1 MELYVIIALVFIILL
16 LIFYNMSIHKKIQNF
31 QNMHQKVVSL
41 NVLQDFMSIVGK
53 DIEVDKKIKA
63 INDTIIDKYEFKYST
78 IVVFDGTD
86 YCIKATN
93 VDEKHWEALRNLHE
107 VDIFKDSIMTASAK
121 YVTINS
127 ENEKL
132 PYQQMEFG
140 RAKSAIFFP
149 LYIDNVYIGFW
160 IIESGIPHDFDNIDT
175 TILDTVKE
183 NIVTVLKTIN
193 YQKTLESI
201 VREDLYS
208 ELYTAEYLYG
218 DGKKIIDEET
228 LSAVCMFKI
237 TNIQEINNISR
248 ELGNKTITMVCRNI
262 KNSIS
267 PSYIFV
273 RYNGP
278 KFVIVFT
285 GVAVENIT
293 DFINDIKESTESLN
307 ISLDEN
313 FEVKDL
319 EEKKKTKGRKK
330 KKEAIVK
337 PALKFVISTYYKGT
351 GIEEVLKKMES
362 YVEDDSNESNLINNI

>member
-1 MELYVIIALVFIILL
+1 MPYIIIALVFIILL

-31 QNMHQKVVSL
+31 QNMHQKVTNL
-41 NVLQDFMSIVGK
+41 NVLQDFMSIVGS
-53 DIEVDKKIKA
+53 DKSVETKIKS

-78 IVVFDGTD
+78 IVVFDGTE

-93 VDEKHWEALRNLHE
+93 VDEKHWETLKNLHE

-121 YVTINS
+121 YVTINN

-160 IIESGIPHDFDNIDT
+160 IIESGVPHDFDNIDT

-183 NIVTVLKTIN
+183 NIVTVLKTMN

-201 VREDLYS
+201 VRKDLYS

-218 DGKKIIDEET
+218 AGKKIIDENAT
-228 LSAVCMFKI
+228 SAICMFKI
-237 TNIQEINNISR
+237 SNIEEINKKAR
-248 ELGNKTITMVCRNI
+248 ELGNKTITEVCRKI
-262 KNSIS
+262 RGSIS
-267 PSYIFV
+267 ENYIFV

-285 GVAVENIT
+285 GVTVENIT
-293 DFINDIKESTESLN
+293 DFVNDLKESAEGLN
-307 ISLDEN
+307 ISLQDN
-313 FEVKDL
+313 FEVKEL
-319 EEKKKTKGRKK
+319 EEKKTKGRKK
-330 KKEAIVK
+330 KKDVVVK
-337 PALKFVISTYYKGT
+337 PALKFVLSTYYKGT
-351 GIEEVLKKMES
+351 GIEEVLKKMEE
-362 YVEDDSNESNLINNI
+362 YVDDNSNEENLISNI

>member
-1 MELYVIIALVFIILL
+1 MPYIIIALVFIILL

-31 QNMHQKVVSL
+31 QNMHQKVTNL
-41 NVLQDFMSIVGK
+41 NVLQDFMSIVGS
-53 DIEVDKKIKA
+53 DKSVETKIKS

-78 IVVFDGTD
+78 IVVFDGTE

-93 VDEKHWEALRNLHE
+93 VDEKHWETLKNLHE

-121 YVTINS
+121 YVTINN

-183 NIVTVLKTIN
+183 NIVTVLKTMN

-201 VREDLYS
+201 VRKDLYS

-218 DGKKIIDEET
+218 SGKKIIDENAT
-228 LSAVCMFKI
+228 SAICMFKI
-237 TNIQEINNISR
+237 SNIEEINKKAR
-248 ELGNKTITMVCRNI
+248 ELGNKTITEVCRKI
-262 KNSIS
+262 KSSIS
-267 PSYIFV
+267 ENYIFV

-285 GVAVENIT
+285 GVTVENIT
-293 DFINDIKESTESLN
+293 DFVNDLKESAEELN
-307 ISLDEN
+307 ISLQDN
-313 FEVKDL
+313 FEVKEL
-319 EEKKKTKGRKK
+319 EEKKTKGRRKK
-330 KKEAIVK
+330 KDVVVK
-337 PALKFVISTYYKGT
+337 PALKFVLSTYYKGT
-351 GIEEVLKKMES
+351 GIEEVLKKMEE
-362 YVEDDSNESNLINNI
+362 YVDDNSNEENLISNI